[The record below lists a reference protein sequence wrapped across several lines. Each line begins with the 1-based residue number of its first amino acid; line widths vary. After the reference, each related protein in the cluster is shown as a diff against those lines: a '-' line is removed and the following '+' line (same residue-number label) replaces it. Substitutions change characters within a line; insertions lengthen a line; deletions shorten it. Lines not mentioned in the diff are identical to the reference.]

1 MEPPTSDPT
10 PKTEAA
16 EEMAAAS
23 PPEEPPQMRPV
34 WYGFLVR
41 PYTLLYVS
49 HHMHSSGTFVTP
61 ETGEGCIHE
70 RGGILEFVLQKAK

>member
-1 MEPPTSDPT
+1 MEAPKHLHFDALIFHPNRTDLMEPPTSDPT

-34 WYGFLVR
+34 W
-41 PYTLLYVS
+41 
-49 HHMHSSGTFVTP
+49 
-61 ETGEGCIHE
+61 
-70 RGGILEFVLQKAK
+70 

>member
-61 ETGEGCIHE
+61 EREG
-70 RGGILEFVLQKAK
+70 